1 MSKTIYQC
9 PVCNKTLYKSDDEKM
24 MKCSNKHSFDQAKQ
38 GYFNLLL
45 SNTSKDKT
53 HGDSKE
59 MLEARKEILYGRYY
73 EIVSDAVNSIIKD
86 LTKDKDVSYRI
97 LDIGSGIG
105 YYLTRLNQTIHKDTN
120 EYYGI
125 DISKD
130 GIKESS
136 KNDKSSNWIV
146 ASNNNL
152 PIEDDSMD
160 IVLSVFSPINEEEC
174 QRVLKKDGK
183 LLVVYP
189 NQDHLIELKRE
200 IYKDIIL
207 KDEFRNELLS
217 KTLINI
223 SRKEIEKNIL
233 LSKDQIKSLFMMTP
247 HYWTSTQEGKNNLYF
262 LNELNIK
269 LDITID
275 VYENK
280 KP

>member
-1 MSKTIYQC
+1 
-9 PVCNKTLYKSDDEKM
+9 